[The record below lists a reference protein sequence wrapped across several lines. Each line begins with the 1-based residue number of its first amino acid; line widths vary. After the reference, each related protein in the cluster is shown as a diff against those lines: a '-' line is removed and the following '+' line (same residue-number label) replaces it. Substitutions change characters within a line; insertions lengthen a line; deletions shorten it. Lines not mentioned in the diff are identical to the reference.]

1 MPRYIY
7 QSESWPHLT
16 WHEAALAEALGAA
29 RLQQGRILGR
39 LDALGFVLR
48 QQTALGALTDEIL
61 RSSEIEGEHLDE
73 AQVRSSVAR
82 NLGIEQSD
90 GVPPSHHVEGVVE
103 LMLDATRNFAK
114 PLTRARLCAWHA
126 ALFPTGRSGLSLVH
140 TGAYRNDEMQIVSGA
155 FGREKVHYEAPA
167 PERVPAEMKQ
177 FLSWLNASAPMDGV
191 LKAGVAHFRFII
203 IHPFDDGN
211 GRLARAITEMLL
223 ARSDGYADRYF
234 SLSDRIMKERKDY
247 YAVLKSA
254 QHSKGDITE
263 WLTWYLGCLNRALED
278 SAKTLEKVVTKADF
292 WAKHADKALNARQ
305 QRMLNALFDG
315 FEGKLTT
322 AKWAKITKTSHDTA
336 LRDIKS
342 LIGLGLLR
350 QEVGGSRNTSYCIDD

>member
-1 MPRYIY
+1 MARYIY
-7 QSESWPHLT
+7 QSESWPNLI
-16 WHEAALAEALGAA
+16 WRDADLAEALSAA
-29 RLQQGRILGR
+29 HLMQGRIIGR

-48 QQTALGALTDEIL
+48 QQTALATLTDEIL

-82 NLGIEQSD
+82 SLGVEQIGGIS
-90 GVPPSHHVEGVVE
+90 PSHHVEGVVA

-114 PLTRARLCAWHA
+114 PLTKTRLCAWHA
-126 ALFPTGRSGLSLVH
+126 ALFPTGCSGLSLVH

-155 FGREKVHYEAPA
+155 FGREKIHYEAPA
-167 PERVPAEMKQ
+167 PEHVPAEMKQ
-177 FLSWLNASAPMDGV
+177 FLHWLNGSTPMDGV
-191 LKAGVAHFRFII
+191 LKAGIAHFRFVI

-247 YAVLKSA
+247 YAALKSA
-254 QHSKGDITE
+254 QHGKGDITE
-263 WLTWYLGCLNRALED
+263 WLTWYLACLNRALED
-278 SAKTLEKVVTKADF
+278 SAKALDKVVTKADF
-292 WAKHADKALNARQ
+292 WAKHADKELNARQ
-305 QRMLNALFDG
+305 QQMLNALFDR

-322 AKWAKITKTSHDTA
+322 VKWAKITKTSHDTA
-336 LRDIKS
+336 LRDIKT
-342 LIGLGLLR
+342 LIEKGMLR
-350 QEVGGSRNTSYCIDD
+350 QEDGGSRNTSYCITD